1 MLVQAHLNQVGILA
15 ARRVCKDCGASRLVE
30 DMSIC
35 DLEGVAMRFTVNR
48 DVFSEAVSF
57 AAKLLPQRPTQPLLS
72 GVLLEVENDTL
83 TISSFDYETSA
94 RTSVTA
100 DVTEAGRAL
109 VSGRLLGEIAQ
120 RLPHADVEVSLA
132 ETRVQL
138 RCGSASFSLPAMPV
152 EEYPQVPRIDSVT
165 GTIPADAFAEAVAQV
180 SLAASKDDVTPVITG
195 VQFETGDNALTLT
208 ATDRYR
214 VATRRIDWQ
223 HLGDEGEVSALVP
236 AKVVIEAGKTFASEG
251 TVQVAIVKDGE
262 RELIAFTGGSKTV
275 TSLLIKGNY
284 PPVGRLFPE
293 SIENYAV
300 LHTGEL
306 VEAVGRVGLVLER
319 EAALRFSFSEG
330 QVTLEAAGSETA
342 QAVETLDAHLVGD
355 EMVVSLKPQFLLDGI
370 RSTHS
375 EFVRIGFTRTDNAS
389 KPGPVLITSQRSKDD
404 VDSQSYRYL
413 LQPNLLLR

>member
-1 MLVQAHLNQVGILA
+1 
-15 ARRVCKDCGASRLVE
+15 
-30 DMSIC
+30 
-35 DLEGVAMRFTVNR
+35 MRFTVNR

-72 GVLLEVENDTL
+72 GALIEASDSEL

-94 RTSVTA
+94 RTSITA
-100 DVTEAGRAL
+100 DISEPGKVL
-109 VSGRLLGEIAQ
+109 VSGRLLGEIAS
-120 RLPHADVEVSLA
+120 RLPHSEVEVTLA
-132 ETRVQL
+132 ETRVQI

-152 EEYPQVPRIDSVT
+152 EEYPQVPRIDTVT
-165 GTIPADAFAEAVAQV
+165 GSVPAESFAEAVAQV

-195 VQFETGDNALTLT
+195 VQFEVSENALTLT

-223 HLGDEGEVSALVP
+223 QIDGDQQLSALVP
-236 AKVVIEAGKTFASEG
+236 AKVVIEVGKTFGSSG

-262 RELIAFTGGSKTV
+262 RELIAFTGGNKTV

-293 SIENYAV
+293 TIDNYAV
-300 LHTGEL
+300 MSTSEL
-306 VEAVGRVGLVLER
+306 IEAVGRVGLVLER
-319 EAALRFSFSEG
+319 EAALRFSFVEG

-342 QAVETLDAHLVGD
+342 QAVETVDAHLVGD
-355 EMVVSLKPQFLLDGI
+355 EMVVSLKPQFLLDGL

-375 EFVRIGFTRTDNAS
+375 EFARIGFTRTENAS
-389 KPGPVLITSQRSKDD
+389 KPGPVLITSQRSKEDAD
-404 VDSQSYRYL
+404 QQNFRYL

>member
-1 MLVQAHLNQVGILA
+1 
-15 ARRVCKDCGASRLVE
+15 
-30 DMSIC
+30 
-35 DLEGVAMRFTVNR
+35 MRFTVNR

-72 GVLLEVENDTL
+72 GALIEVNDGEL

-94 RTSVTA
+94 RTTVTA
-100 DVTEAGRAL
+100 DVAEPGRAL

-120 RLPHADVEVSLA
+120 RLPHSDVEVSLTD
-132 ETRVQL
+132 TRVQL

-152 EEYPQVPRIDSVT
+152 EEYPQVPRIDTVT
-165 GTIPADAFAEAVAQV
+165 GAVPADAFAEAVAQV

-195 VQFETGDNALTLT
+195 VQFEVGENALTLT

-214 VATRRIDWQ
+214 VATRRIDWEQ
-223 HLGDEGEVSALVP
+223 LDGEQQLTALVP
-236 AKVVIEAGKTFASEG
+236 AKVVIEVGKTFANAG
-251 TVQVAIVKDGE
+251 TVQVAIIKDGE
-262 RELIAFTGGSKTV
+262 RELIAFTGGNKTV

-293 SIENYAV
+293 SIDNYAV
-300 LHTGEL
+300 VNTADL

-319 EAALRFSFSEG
+319 EAALRFSFVEG
-330 QVTLEAAGSETA
+330 QVTLEAAGTETA
-342 QAVETLDAHLVGD
+342 QAVETVDSHLVGD
-355 EMVVSLKPQFLLDGI
+355 EMIVSLKPQFLLDGL

-375 EFVRIGFTRTDNAS
+375 EFARIGFTRTENAS
-389 KPGPVLITSQRSKDD
+389 KPGPVLITSQRSKEDAD
-404 VDSQSYRYL
+404 QQSFRYL